1 MSGAP
6 KLNPEDR
13 ILWGK
18 VARSTRPMPGRM
30 EELLSFEEQFQTA
43 VEEKDVPAL
52 NRAALSTSSSAS
64 ESERK
69 PAAHAH
75 HPLEKPVKR
84 KLSRGHLALEA
95 RIDLHGLIQS
105 EAHGML
111 LDFLIRAHERGLRHV
126 LVITGKGSSLGS
138 EGALK
143 RAVPL
148 WFAMP
153 EFRFLISSYEPA
165 ARHHG
170 GDGALYVR
178 LSRRGQDRR

>member
-1 MSGAP
+1 MSGGP

-30 EELLSFEEQFQTA
+30 EELLAFEDQFEA
-43 VEEKDVPAL
+43 PPEEKDVPAL
-52 NRAALSTSSSAS
+52 NRAALPSPTGGTEA
-64 ESERK
+64 ERK
-69 PAAHAH
+69 RTQHLH

-165 ARHHG
+165 ARQHG
-170 GDGALYVR
+170 GEGALYVR
-178 LSRRGQDRR
+178 LSRRGQER

>member
-1 MSGAP
+1 MSGGP

-30 EELLSFEEQFQTA
+30 EELLAFEDQFEA
-43 VEEKDVPAL
+43 SPEEKDVPAL
-52 NRAALSTSSSAS
+52 NRAAVPSSTLGTEA
-64 ESERK
+64 EGKRTQ
-69 PAAHAH
+69 HLH

-165 ARHHG
+165 ARQHG
-170 GDGALYVR
+170 GEGALYVR
-178 LSRRGQDRR
+178 LSRRGQER